1 MDGKS
6 YHMDKWE
13 KAGNENDATSD
24 NEKVPNITRGKP
36 YSCIKCSSVEAKP
49 NVLSSA
55 ALPQSSNFIESQTE
69 RIATLKVRNTFDSK
83 VNTCPFDYESRLENG
98 LIHQ

>member
-1 MDGKS
+1 MDGKT

-36 YSCIKCSSVEAKP
+36 GFSQRRILDPPPHPPSKSVQ
-49 NVLSSA
+49 N
-55 ALPQSSNFIESQTE
+55 SNSI
-69 RIATLKVRNTFDSK
+69 
-83 VNTCPFDYESRLENG
+83 Y
-98 LIHQ
+98 